1 MGPLDAIFHLLNFL
15 APALGMALILPTLV
29 RPVWWREMKT
39 VSWALLARRT
49 AWAGVAVLVAGV
61 VLLGRDGAMLTYAA
75 LVLASAGTV
84 WWTAFRGRR

>member
-1 MGPLDAIFHLLNFL
+1 MGPLDAIFHFVNFL

-29 RPVWWREMKT
+29 RVVWFRALKS
-39 VSWALLARRT
+39 VSWALMARRI
-49 AWAGVAVLVAGV
+49 AAVGVGVLVVGV
-61 VLLGRDGAMLTYAA
+61 VVLGRDGAMLTYAA